1 MVPELCW
8 SMFGMKLVRYCL
20 YMWLPMYLN
29 QNVRIAS
36 FFILF
41 GKIKIWLYVL
51 INLILN
57 LIIHILY
64 MKLDFSLFYPNL
76 EMFLFRI
83 ASSVL
88 ANEGILLSLLPTR
101 SLWNHK

>member
-64 MKLDFSLFYPNL
+64 MKLDFSLST
-76 EMFLFRI
+76 FRNVFI
-83 ASSVL
+83 QNS
-88 ANEGILLSLLPTR
+88 LLSASQRGYLAFLVT
-101 SLWNHK
+101 HKEPMES